1 MAAAMLMEQKLE
13 YGKLMLPNSRPTS
26 AMADLRL
33 QSRLR
38 LDWAKARAEAH
49 TSITKMRLTLAMAGL
64 PDPPKLFQRR
74 PLLELAI
81 SGSSACA
88 QHPATPLPAI
98 AEHPCSLR

>member
-38 LDWAKARAEAH
+38 LDWAKPKAEAH
-49 TSITKMRLTLAMAGL
+49 NYKHYKEASYPRASGAASSQPTPFSSRSSCTAS
-64 PDPPKLFQRR
+64 PP
-74 PLLELAI
+74 
-81 SGSSACA
+81 
-88 QHPATPLPAI
+88 PAI
-98 AEHPCSLR
+98 AEHPCFLR

>member
-13 YGKLMLPNSRPTS
+13 YGKLMLPNSRLTS

-49 TSITKMRLTLAMAGL
+49 N
-64 PDPPKLFQRR
+64 
-74 PLLELAI
+74 
-81 SGSSACA
+81 
-88 QHPATPLPAI
+88 
-98 AEHPCSLR
+98 

>member
-13 YGKLMLPNSRPTS
+13 YGKLMLPISRPTS

-49 TSITKMRLTLAMAGL
+49 KCKHYKEASYPRASGAASSQ
-64 PDPPKLFQRR
+64 PPLQF
-74 PLLELAI
+74 PLELHRVPAPRD
-81 SGSSACA
+81 SGA
-88 QHPATPLPAI
+88 PLLPAI
-98 AEHPCSLR
+98 IN